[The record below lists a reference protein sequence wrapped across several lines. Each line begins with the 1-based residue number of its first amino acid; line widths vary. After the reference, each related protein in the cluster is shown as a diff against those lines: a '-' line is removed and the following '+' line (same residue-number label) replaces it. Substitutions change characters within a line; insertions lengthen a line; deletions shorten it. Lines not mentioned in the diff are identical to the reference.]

1 VTVVDTPAPARAPDA
16 RVREARVG
24 LGRGR
29 AGRGGRGRGRRQ
41 HALLRLRGEIPL
53 WTRIALAVAGIVV
66 LVACWWVAA
75 DLIVQQPY
83 LRSPL
88 DTVRGLETYWSSGDF
103 WPDVEASGLRILKG
117 YSISLAIGAV
127 LGVLIGSFRSV
138 EAVWESP
145 IGFLRYIPAT
155 ALTPVFL
162 AWLGIDESPKVAL
175 VIAGTVFFNIVMMA
189 DVARLVPRELILTAY
204 TLGAGRARVMRR
216 VVLPHCLP
224 GMIDVARVN
233 LAAAWPMLVVAELLA
248 ATDGLGYRLTVL
260 RRGNDYAQIFAV
272 LLVFA
277 VIGITSDLVL
287 RWLRNRVSPW
297 ARS

>member
-1 VTVVDTPAPARAPDA
+1 VTAVGAPARP
-16 RVREARVG
+16 
-24 LGRGR
+24 GRTGR
-29 AGRGGRGRGRRQ
+29 QRGRGRKQ
-41 HALLRLRGEIPL
+41 HALFRLRGEISL
-53 WTRIALAVAGIVV
+53 GARVALAIGGVVAVI
-66 LVACWWVAA
+66 ACWWLAA
-75 DLIVQQPY
+75 DLLVQKVFLPN
-83 LRSPL
+83 PI
-88 DTVRGLETYWSSGDF
+88 DTLHGFESYWNSGDF
-103 WPDVEASGLRILKG
+103 WSDVGASSLRILKG
-117 YSISLAIGAV
+117 YTISLAIGVV

-138 EAVWESP
+138 ESFFESP

-155 ALTPVFL
+155 ALVPVFL

-175 VIAGTVFFNIVMMA
+175 VIAGTVFFNIVMIA
-189 DVARLVPRELILTAY
+189 DVARLVPREMILTAY
-204 TLGAGRARVMRR
+204 TLGAGRSRVMGR

-248 ATDGLGYRLTVL
+248 ATEGLGYRLTVL
-260 RRGNDYAQIFAV
+260 RRGGDWDQIYAV

-277 VIGITSDLVL
+277 VIGITSDLFL

>member
-1 VTVVDTPAPARAPDA
+1 MSTTGATAQSTRSS
-16 RVREARVG
+16 RT
-24 LGRGR
+24 
-29 AGRGGRGRGRRQ
+29 RGRGRRQ
-41 HALLRLRGEIPL
+41 HALLRLRGDIPMS
-53 WTRIALAVAGIVV
+53 TRIALAVFGIVALFGFWWLAADV
-66 LVACWWVAA
+66 LVKREFLPNPA
-75 DLIVQQPY
+75 DTLG
-83 LRSPL
+83 
-88 DTVRGLETYWSSGDF
+88 GLETYWNSGDF
-103 WPDVEASGLRILKG
+103 WNDVWASSLRILKG

-127 LGVLIGSFRSV
+127 LGLFIGSFRSV
-138 EAVWESP
+138 EAFWESP

-155 ALTPVFL
+155 ALVPLFL
-162 AWLGIDESPKVAL
+162 AWLGIDEAPKVAL
-175 VIAGTVFFNIVMMA
+175 VIAGTVFFNIVMMS
-189 DVARLVPRELILTAY
+189 DVARLVPREMILASY

-260 RRGNDYAQIFAV
+260 RRGSEWEQIFAV
-272 LLVFA
+272 LVVFA
-277 VIGITSDLVL
+277 VIGITSDIFL